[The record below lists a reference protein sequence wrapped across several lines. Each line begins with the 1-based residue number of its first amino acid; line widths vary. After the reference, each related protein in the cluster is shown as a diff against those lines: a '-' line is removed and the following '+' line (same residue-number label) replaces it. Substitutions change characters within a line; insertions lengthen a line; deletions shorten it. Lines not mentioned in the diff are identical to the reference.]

1 MAAPNRMAI
10 ESRRPLNDADMAKIV
25 AQTTALVSLPA
36 VCVKI
41 NEIIE
46 RNNYTV
52 AEIGS
57 MISKDANLAARL
69 LRVANSAFY
78 GFPSKIN
85 TVSRAVTIIGSREL
99 RDIVLATSAVE
110 AFSKIPID
118 MANMNSFWMHSLDCA
133 IISRII
139 ASRAHVLH
147 NERLFV
153 SGLLHDVGHLVMVL
167 KIPDYARD
175 AMIHAARKQQNLE
188 QAEQEIVGFDHAQL
202 GAALLQTWQL
212 PDNLYET
219 VQYHHDPFAAP
230 NYAREASI
238 VYLANQWAKA
248 GRMGGVTSAPS
259 ATEARVM
266 DELNIT
272 ADDAIVIMQEAKRQ
286 FAEALSIFLPHL
298 AQAK

>member
-1 MAAPNRMAI
+1 MAALNRMAT
-10 ESRRPLNDADMAKIV
+10 ESRRPLSNTEMETIV
-25 AQTTALVSLPA
+25 AQTTTLVSLPA

-133 IISRII
+133 IIARII

-153 SGLLHDVGHLVMVL
+153 TGLLHDVGHLVMVL

-175 AMIHAARKQQNLE
+175 AMVHAARKQQNIE
-188 QAEQEIVGFDHAQL
+188 QAEQEIIGFDHAQI
-202 GAALLQTWQL
+202 GAALLKAWQL
-212 PDNLYET
+212 PDNMYET

-230 NYAREASI
+230 NYARDAAI
-238 VYLANQWAKA
+238 VYLANQMAKA
-248 GRMGGVTSAPS
+248 GRMGSNIPAPS
-259 ATEARVM
+259 VTEARVM
-266 DELNIT
+266 EELKLTVNDT
-272 ADDAIVIMQEAKRQ
+272 TLIMEEAKRQ

-298 AQAK
+298 AEAR